1 MGANSLSRGSLLS
14 REYFPSSFI
23 TEISLAGSDSQVG
36 VAVAGVPD
44 VGRAAGSGVCEQ
56 RVGVA
61 RECRAPGEQDQ
72 VERAVL
78 VLVGELDRR
87 LAHARRGVVVATHV
101 AVPAATHNTTTSVR
115 EYVFFV
121 SFGFQ
126 KNTTFYVFFEM
137 TYQKVAKSHQQK
149 FSPQYVTK
157 E

>member
-87 LAHARRGVVVATHV
+87 LAHARRRVVVATHV
-101 AVPAATHNTTTSVR
+101 AVPAATHTTIPVFENT
-115 EYVFFV
+115 YF
-121 SFGFQ
+121 SFLSDFK

-137 TYQKVAKSHQQK
+137 TYQKVVKSHQQK
-149 FSPQYVTK
+149 FSPQCVTK